1 MAEGGWTMTFE
12 MRKCQVKIENN
23 VANVIM
29 VSAVDCGKVTS
40 LTMRIDEFMI
50 YENIRRNK
58 IQQGE

>member
-1 MAEGGWTMTFE
+1 MTFE
-12 MRKCQVKIENN
+12 MRQCQVKIEND
-23 VANVIM
+23 VANVFM

-40 LTMRIDEFMI
+40 LTMRIDVFLV